1 MSKFFQHKLA
11 NGLTVVVETMPDVSS
26 AAAGFLVRTGARDE
40 TSPLAG
46 VSHFLEHMCFKGT
59 PKRPWQQ
66 ITIDFDNMGSTYN
79 AFTSKE
85 KTFYFGW
92 VRKADFDKQ
101 VELLADMMR
110 SVIPPGEFETE
121 KKVIL
126 EEIAMSDDQID
137 RHLYDIAHEKVF
149 AGHPLEWPVLGTTKT
164 VSDLSRD
171 QMHGYFSQRYN
182 PANMILIAAGKVT
195 PDEAVRVAER
205 HCGGWA
211 SAGPR
216 PQRSVPKLNTNG
228 VTVAQMDRF
237 KQQAIAMIMPAP
249 SATHEDDETA
259 EALAAILGGQNSRFY
274 WKIVQAGVAPV
285 AAAYRIDYCDT
296 GIMMLY
302 GFCEPPNCERLIEAI
317 RREIDLLVKDGVK
330 DHELQ
335 RVKNRRRTALATEAE
350 APYHRLMQIA
360 HDVDMIGRPR
370 SVEERLAA
378 VDAVST
384 DKIRDYVRRWPI
396 DGPNYLVSV
405 GPRKWPTN

>member
-1 MSKFFQHKLA
+1 VSSFFQQKLA
-11 NGLTVVVETMPDVSS
+11 NGLTVVVESMPDVTS
-26 AAAGFLVRTGARDE
+26 AAAGFMVRTGARDE
-40 TSPLAG
+40 TAPLAG

-59 PKRPWQQ
+59 PKRPWHQ

-85 KTFYFGW
+85 RTFYFGW
-92 VRKADFDKQ
+92 VRKADFDRQ

-110 SVIPPGEFETE
+110 SVIPPEEFETE

-137 RHLYDIAHEKVF
+137 RHLYDITHEKVF
-149 AGHPLEWPVLGTTKT
+149 AGHPLEWPVLGTSKT
-164 VSDLSRD
+164 VADLSRD
-171 QMHGYFSQRYN
+171 QMHAYFSQRYN
-182 PANMILIAAGKVT
+182 PANMVLVAAGKIS
-195 PDEAVRVAER
+195 PDEALRAAER
-205 HCGGWA
+205 HCGAWV

-216 PQRSVPKLNTNG
+216 PPRTTPTLNTDG
-228 VTVAQMDRF
+228 VTVAQLDRF
-237 KQQAIAMIMPAP
+237 KQQAVALIMPAP
-249 SATHEDDETA
+249 SAMHEDDETA
-259 EALAAILGGQNSRFY
+259 ESLAAILGGQNSRFY

-296 GIMMLY
+296 GILMLY
-302 GFCEPPNCERLIEAI
+302 GFCEPPNCERLTDAI
-317 RREIDLLVKDGVK
+317 HREIDLLVKNGVK

-360 HDVDMIGRPR
+360 HDVDMLGRPR

-378 VDAVST
+378 VDAVTT

-396 DGPNYLVSV
+396 DGPHYLVSV